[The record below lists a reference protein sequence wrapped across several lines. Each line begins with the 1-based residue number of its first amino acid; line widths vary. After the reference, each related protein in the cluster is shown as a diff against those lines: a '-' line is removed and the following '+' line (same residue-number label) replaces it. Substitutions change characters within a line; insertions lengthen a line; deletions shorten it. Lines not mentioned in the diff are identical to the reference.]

1 MPFNTLKYFD
11 RKAADNR
18 ASFYYRGP
26 FLEKFTNTFLDI
38 SQENSSA
45 QPGDAGLGKKM
56 SFVIVECFQN
66 ILKHAE
72 NRERISH
79 LLEDEGMFSFK
90 NIEGTFVLN
99 SINVINN
106 PEIAKI
112 KSLVEKVNSLNEE
125 DLKQYYLENL
135 RNNTISDRGG
145 AGLGLI
151 EMARKSGQKILYQ
164 IDNLDEDFSHFHQQ
178 ITLHRNGIVADH
190 SHHLSH
196 SGELYKMM
204 TQDDV
209 VLMYKGEFNQRSIMP
224 LLELAEHNA
233 RDKSMD
239 QRKTLRAAHVAVEM
253 LQNISKHSKKDDS
266 NDLQYGIFVLGKKN
280 DQIVLTTGNLVNISE
295 KIILEEKLDYL
306 ISLNEYELKE
316 LHKSTLKATIR
327 FENKTNSGLG
337 LIEVAQAS
345 GNSLQYDF
353 IPYSRENFLFAI
365 QVSI

>member
-1 MPFNTLKYFD
+1 MSFDTLKYFD

-38 SQENSSA
+38 SQGNGSNQGSES
-45 QPGDAGLGKKM
+45 GLGKKM

-72 NRERISH
+72 NREKISH

-90 NIEGTFVLN
+90 NIDGTFVLN

-106 PEIAKI
+106 PDVARVRT
-112 KSLVEKVNSLNEE
+112 LVEKVNSLNEE

-135 RNNTISDRGG
+135 RNNTISERGG

-151 EMARKSGQKILYQ
+151 EMARKSGQKILYK
-164 IDNLDEDFSHFHQQ
+164 IDNLNAEFSHFHQQ
-178 ITLHRNGIVADH
+178 ITIHKNGNSADH
-190 SHHLSH
+190 STQLSH
-196 SGELYKMM
+196 SGELYQMM
-204 TQDDV
+204 TRDDV
-209 VLMYKGEFNQRSIMP
+209 VLMYKGEFNQRSILP

-233 RDKSMD
+233 REKSMD
-239 QRKTLRAAHVAVEM
+239 QRKTLRAAHVTVEI
-253 LQNISKHSKKDDS
+253 LQNISKHSKKDES
-266 NDLQYGIFVLGKKN
+266 GVEQYGIFMLAKRA
-280 DQIVLTTGNLVNISE
+280 DRLVLTAGNLVNISE
-295 KIILEEKLDYL
+295 KILLEEKLDYL
-306 ISLNEYELKE
+306 VSLDEEELKE
-316 LHKSTLKATIR
+316 LHKSTLRATLR

-353 IPYSRENFLFAI
+353 MPYSRENFLFAI